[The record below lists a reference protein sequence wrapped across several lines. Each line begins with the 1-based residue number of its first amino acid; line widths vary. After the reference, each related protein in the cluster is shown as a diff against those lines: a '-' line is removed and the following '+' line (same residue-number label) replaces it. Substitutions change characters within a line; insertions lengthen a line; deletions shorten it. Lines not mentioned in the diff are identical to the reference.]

1 MGIIC
6 IVFYQLVKLLA
17 AELFFLLFYYYRC
30 EEDWDDYV
38 ELSNHM
44 PMEDPKYRRLCGREP
59 LRPFSV
65 RSDGQFFRL
74 SFKSNDR
81 YDGLGFHGRFQFTDK
96 INQMTIVNVNSA
108 CSYFLLQAS
117 SQRAYLIMTIF
128 YMRTR
133 TWFYFCSRNA
143 SIYCFITTTTA
154 SVTAKKGDTNTP
166 FSEDDNKVACFCFAN
181 SGFLIVCEKLKS
193 TWRRRK
199 VGLIHKIYS
208 ANKENREIEILVMWY
223 KKRTRGTCHLLR
235 KI

>member
-1 MGIIC
+1 MLFIC
-6 IVFYQLVKLLA
+6 DYSFRWYNLYRILSISKIA
-17 AELFFLLFYYYRC
+17 TELFFLLFYYYRC

-117 SQRAYLIMTIF
+117 SQRAHLIMTIF
-128 YMRTR
+128 YMRLC
-133 TWFYFCSRNA
+133 FHFCSKCK
-143 SIYCFITTTTA
+143 YCFITTTTA
-154 SVTAKKGDTNTP
+154 SVTAKTEVLILP
-166 FSEDDNKVACFCFAN
+166 FQ
-181 SGFLIVCEKLKS
+181 
-193 TWRRRK
+193 TTT
-199 VGLIHKIYS
+199 
-208 ANKENREIEILVMWY
+208 
-223 KKRTRGTCHLLR
+223 TR
-235 KI
+235 